1 MVEHE
6 KTLDWNHQQ
15 TLEQCKRAWGKNY
28 PPSSGQME
36 SSHFTFTSIGTLKPR
51 QGHGPIS
58 RSQNWGSPGHSLWK
72 LGQSSMNQTFN
83 SQRRQPGFPMGR
95 TPPSWSNF
103 CWGGKGCLKTI
114 RRSKDIGFKKQ
125 SWYNIKR
132 NIYPSKIS
140 NMFLNLNM
148 FFTKRKTWFF
158 EATIVSIHRLSSR
171 GWMAKPSSRTQPV
184 TPPEVEQ
191 FAPWKNGGWKTNEP
205 EPFLFGM
212 LVAFQV
218 ANC

>member
-1 MVEHE
+1 MKWVSEASRFIK
-6 KTLDWNHQQ
+6 KTIWVFSTCIYQINCCAK
-15 TLEQCKRAWGKNY
+15 CKVQVSSNTINGYGGTWKNIGLKSPTNSGTMQARLGKNY

-103 CWGGKGCLKTI
+103 CWGG
-114 RRSKDIGFKKQ
+114 
-125 SWYNIKR
+125 
-132 NIYPSKIS
+132 
-140 NMFLNLNM
+140 
-148 FFTKRKTWFF
+148 
-158 EATIVSIHRLSSR
+158 R
-171 GWMAKPSSRTQPV
+171 GA
-184 TPPEVEQ
+184 
-191 FAPWKNGGWKTNEP
+191 
-205 EPFLFGM
+205 
-212 LVAFQV
+212 
-218 ANC
+218 